1 MADMLEPLA
10 GIVLDISLINQNYLK
25 ISIPPRIFL
34 WYNRG
39 CYIEGGKMK
48 KIAVVL
54 IPLAVLVLV
63 FGALGCGEETASTPT
78 PTPIPTVAPTPTPTE
93 VPTPTPTEVPTPTP
107 TPIPTAV
114 PTPTLMPPPTPD
126 NVSGPP
132 CSFYGTV
139 TLNGAAAPSG
149 TVITVVIEGYGYTT
163 TVVTSG
169 GSSTY
174 SIRIPKAQG
183 IIYQGKAV
191 TFRVGSATAIPSSVW
206 ISGDNVPVNLI
217 ASTP

>member
-1 MADMLEPLA
+1 
-10 GIVLDISLINQNYLK
+10 
-25 ISIPPRIFL
+25 
-34 WYNRG
+34 
-39 CYIEGGKMK
+39 MK

-54 IPLAVLVLV
+54 IPLAVLVLI

-174 SIRIPKAQG
+174 SIRIPKALG